1 MIINTIEELKDLAIQ
16 GVECYIALNSG
27 FKSSKHITYIE
38 DAEVFEVINY
48 IDESEQILTEKDL
61 FDEELT
67 NIGKALNLKALYV
80 DI

>member
-1 MIINTIEELKDLAIQ
+1 MIINTIDELKDLAIQ
-16 GVECYIALNSG
+16 GVECYIALNFG
-27 FKSSKHITYIE
+27 LKSIKHITYIE

-61 FDEELT
+61 FDEEYT

-80 DI
+80 NI